1 MFFATCSLPRVVA
14 RIHCVDVL
22 DGRGYIRWTGD
33 PQRSAESSP
42 PDRCA

>member
-33 PQRSAESSP
+33 AQRSAESSP
-42 PDRCA
+42 PDRRA